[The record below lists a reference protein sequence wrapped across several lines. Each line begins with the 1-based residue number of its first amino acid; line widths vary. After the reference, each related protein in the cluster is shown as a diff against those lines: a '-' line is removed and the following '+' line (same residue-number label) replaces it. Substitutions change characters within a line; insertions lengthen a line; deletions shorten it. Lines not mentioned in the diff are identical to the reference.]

1 MGLLEKSSDT
11 TGEER
16 GTLNK
21 SVLVAALSVALIS
34 TGLANPDRGSTKNFS
49 RGHRSA
55 GSGSSAGKATIIG
68 VNINVRS
75 APDSNSSLI
84 KKVNGGNATI
94 LAQKGDW
101 FKLKFEYGTQGWV
114 RQDFLKI
121 AGRSAAKVIPIKL
134 DPLPTVASKSTPGS
148 KGKSVAASSS
158 AGLTRYASMVNRT
171 VKIHKGPS
179 SSNSV
184 VGKVKGGKALIIDK
198 GGDFYKVKFD
208 HGTVGWVSAS
218 AVVFPSNFDF
228 KNSKNKPVI
237 QSKPETFV
245 ASKTL
250 PKVKAT
256 EPKVKQ
262 SEPEVT
268 PGIPENTVEIVGS
281 GERITIPAEET
292 PAPKEPTTSNA
303 ILATV
308 IGDNVTVRKGPSKTN
323 SALTR
328 VDGGRATIIDH
339 RGDFYQLRFTGGTV
353 GWVHSDF
360 VSYPGHIVTEAPKL
374 PVVSSNPEAATQ
386 VIKNARSFTGVRYVY
401 GNSSRASTDCSGFTL
416 QVFRS
421 VGINLPR
428 TAREQCNRGTRV
440 TRAQLQTGDLVF
452 FNTRGYVSHVGIYIG
467 NSRFIHASSGARQ
480 VTESSLNDNY
490 YNNRFLFGARILSP
504 SKVKKLELPS
514 PGEIPPERTIDRDD
528 NIVDISKSESGSG
541 RD

>member
-34 TGLANPDRGSTKNFS
+34 TGLANPDKGSTKNFS

-101 FKLKFEYGTQGWV
+101 YKLKFEYGTRGWV

-134 DPLPTVASKSTPGS
+134 DPLPTVASKSTPDL
-148 KGKSVAASSS
+148 KGKSVAATYS
-158 AGLTRYASMVNRT
+158 AGLTRYASMVNKT

-228 KNSKNKPVI
+228 KNSKNKPFI
-237 QSKPETFV
+237 QSKPDTFV

-250 PKVKAT
+250 PKVKQT
-256 EPKVKQ
+256 
-262 SEPEVT
+262 EPEVT
-268 PGIPENTVEIVGS
+268 ARIPENTVEIVGS

-292 PAPKEPTTSNA
+292 PAPKEPATSNA

-360 VSYPGHIVTEAPKL
+360 VSYPGHIVTEAPK
-374 PVVSSNPEAATQ
+374 PAVVSSNPEVASLVMKKANTM
-386 VIKNARSFTGVRYVY
+386 RGTRYVY
-401 GNSSRASTDCSGFTL
+401 GAQSSRSTDCSGFTL
-416 QVFRS
+416 QVFKS

-490 YNNRFLFGARILSP
+490 YNNRFLFGARVLSP

-514 PGEIPPERTIDRDD
+514 PGEIPPERTTSGDD